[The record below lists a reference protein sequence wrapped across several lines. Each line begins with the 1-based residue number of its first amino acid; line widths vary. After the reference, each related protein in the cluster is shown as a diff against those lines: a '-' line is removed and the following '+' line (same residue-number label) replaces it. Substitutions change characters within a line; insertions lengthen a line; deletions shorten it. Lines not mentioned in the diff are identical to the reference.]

1 MGKCKKTSTASGGL
15 VNFKYK
21 KIVKKLD
28 FSKDKVYYYC
38 GIGIVCCA
46 LLYYKRGPQT
56 CPQDI

>member
-28 FSKDKVYYYC
+28 FSKDKVYYP
-38 GIGIVCCA
+38 VFN
-46 LLYYKRGPQT
+46 T
-56 CPQDI
+56 